1 MGGVTVVALIVGAF
15 VEVRDGVSGCVVV
28 IVDEEGGARGVGV
41 LPRDVGMAVGCDPIA
56 EV

>member
-15 VEVRDGVSGCVVV
+15 VEVRNGVSGCVVV